1 MAQETAISQSVRTP
15 LSPAAALDAF
25 RVELK
30 QVLLAIGTD
39 GTREGFLFAKEMFAK
54 HPELRGA

>member
-1 MAQETAISQSVRTP
+1 MAPETESVCTP
-15 LSPAAALDAF
+15 LSPSAALDAF
-25 RVELK
+25 RAELK
-30 QVLLAIGTD
+30 RVLLAIGTD